1 MRNIKNLHGNR
12 KRLFKQLNIKGIA
25 PAAEREDKDMVK
37 TYILEDLDCAHCAG
51 KIEEEVGKLD
61 GVKKSTCTLLTQKLV
76 VDVEDNK
83 AAGLTAEVKKIVK
96 KFEPDVE
103 VIEK

>member
-1 MRNIKNLHGNR
+1 MPR
-12 KRLFKQLNIKGIA
+12 KMFSPKPFGSEELGVDI
-25 PAAEREDKDMVK
+25 EDD
-37 TYILEDLDCAHCAG
+37 
-51 KIEEEVGKLD
+51 
-61 GVKKSTCTLLTQKLV
+61 
-76 VDVEDNK
+76 K

>member
-1 MRNIKNLHGNR
+1 MLME
-12 KRLFKQLNIKGIA
+12 
-25 PAAEREDKDMVK
+25 EREDIFMIK

-51 KIEEEVGKLD
+51 KIEESVAKLD
-61 GVKKSTCTLLTQKLV
+61 GVRKSTCTLLTQKLV
-76 VDVEDNK
+76 VDIEDDK

>member
-1 MRNIKNLHGNR
+1 M
-12 KRLFKQLNIKGIA
+12 
-25 PAAEREDKDMVK
+25 AEREDIFMIK

-51 KIEEEVGKLD
+51 KIEESVAKLD
-61 GVKKSTCTLLTQKLV
+61 GVRKSTCTLLTQKLV
-76 VDVEDNK
+76 VDIEDDK